1 MSALEMVRFMPWG
14 PQISRP
20 GMGCWAIGGHGWGE
34 VKESESIAAIRFAFD
49 QGINFFDTA
58 DVYGLG
64 KSEEILRLALGAH
77 LKFVFFASKGGVRW
91 DETGKVWN
99 DSSPS
104 YIRQALESSLRRLNI
119 EKIPLYYIHKPD
131 NKTPIAEIIETL
143 AKLKEDGKIGHIGV
157 SNFSVSQLETALAVA
172 PISAIQVRFNL
183 LQRECGEE
191 ISQICRK
198 NNIKLVAWGALA
210 DGLLTG
216 KFKKGDAFDQNDHR
230 SRSPDFQGERFLKN
244 LEIIEK
250 LKSIAQSRNVSM
262 SQLALRWVMDKHHFA
277 CPLFGAKTASQVKE
291 NIGVAGWQLTS
302 EEMSAIDRLCFAG
315 SHQGK
320 VAGA

>member
-1 MSALEMVRFMPWG
+1 MVRFGPGG
-14 PQISRP
+14 PQISRL

-34 VKESESIAAIRFAFD
+34 VKESESIAAIRFAFE

-77 LKFVFFASKGGVRW
+77 LKSVFLASKGGVRW

-99 DSSPS
+99 DSSCG
-104 YIRQALESSLRRLNI
+104 YLKKAVESSLRRLNI

-131 NKTPIAEIIETL
+131 NKTSISEIIETL
-143 AKLKEDGKIGHIGV
+143 SKLKEDGKIGHIGV
-157 SNFSVSQLETALAVA
+157 SNFSASQLEKALEVA
-172 PISAIQVRFNL
+172 PISAIQVRVNL
-183 LQRECGEE
+183 LQRKRGEE
-191 ISQICRK
+191 ISRICRK
-198 NNIKLVAWGALA
+198 KNIKLVAWGALA

-216 KFKKGDAFDQNDHR
+216 KFQKEDAFDQNDHR

-250 LKSIAQSRNVSM
+250 LKSIAKERNVSM
-262 SQLALRWVMDKHHFA
+262 SQLALRWVMDKYHFA
-277 CPLFGAKTASQVKE
+277 CPLFGAKTASQVEE
-291 NIGVAGWQLTS
+291 NIGATGWQLTS
-302 EEMSAIDRLCFAG
+302 EELSAIDKLCFAG
-315 SHQGK
+315 SYQGK